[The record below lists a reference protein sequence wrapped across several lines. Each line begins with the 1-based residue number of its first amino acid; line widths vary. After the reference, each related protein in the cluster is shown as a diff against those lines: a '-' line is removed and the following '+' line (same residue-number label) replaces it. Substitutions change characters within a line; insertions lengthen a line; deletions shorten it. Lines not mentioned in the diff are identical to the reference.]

1 VTRIRQYISQGEERG
16 ETFLNKPPPAGSSR
30 VPSLISPP
38 IPLVLPRFHSGS
50 NITVTVEVAPA
61 RVMAVVACHV
71 GYSMHAWAKEKRRE
85 GIPHNASPRRP
96 MANANERSV
105 SWPSEATGN
114 FPRNRSVSAGRRAH
128 KCSGRT
134 RGLSL
139 LAAPPLVL
147 APRGSGTC
155 VRPHPCTAGHTGMG
169 RRTSTH
175 ARTYAALVGDGRDRR
190 ACHAIRCVSSSR
202 WLPCPWPNRWHR
214 GGRVEIWLV
223 RADMF
228 DPWLLATCHCV
239 QDCTRMVKSFG

>member
-1 VTRIRQYISQGEERG
+1 MSCWIQYASVDQR
-16 ETFLNKPPPAGSSR
+16 
-30 VPSLISPP
+30 
-38 IPLVLPRFHSGS
+38 
-50 NITVTVEVAPA
+50 
-61 RVMAVVACHV
+61 
-71 GYSMHAWAKEKRRE
+71 KRRE

-96 MANANERSV
+96 MGNANERSV

-134 RGLSL
+134 RGSWGS
-139 LAAPPLVL
+139 PLVSACRSCWHHAAAAHASVHTRAQPDTRAWTG
-147 APRGSGTC
+147 AP
-155 VRPHPCTAGHTGMG
+155 V
-169 RRTSTH
+169 
-175 ARTYAALVGDGRDRR
+175 RTYAALVGDGCDRR

-202 WLPCPWPNRWHR
+202 WLPCPWPNRWRR